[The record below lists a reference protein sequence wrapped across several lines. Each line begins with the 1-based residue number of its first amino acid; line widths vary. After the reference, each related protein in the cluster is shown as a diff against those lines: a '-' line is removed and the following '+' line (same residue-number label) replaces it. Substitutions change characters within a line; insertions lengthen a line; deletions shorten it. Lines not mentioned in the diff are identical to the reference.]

1 MTVLA
6 GIRAAQERG
15 WVGMGEGE
23 VLAPLCP
30 SLLLGHIPSEVR
42 WMETQLLVSPELE
55 ASVRVS
61 VEGAPVALQNKWGTC
76 VLWGVFSPPF
86 DCLQFPLTCRPQ
98 MASRTAIP

>member
-1 MTVLA
+1 
-6 GIRAAQERG
+6 
-15 WVGMGEGE
+15 MGEGE

-98 MASRTAIP
+98 MASRTAIPSTSQSEWH